1 MKKRKIRQ
9 VNFKSSV
16 SIQAFKKTTKNMGA
30 FLSLKPSRTFVQ
42 YSDAPINHVSLG
54 INSAGA
60 GNAFLTK
67 IEKKV
72 LLKTLN

>member
-1 MKKRKIRQ
+1 
-9 VNFKSSV
+9 
-16 SIQAFKKTTKNMGA
+16 MGA

-42 YSDAPINHVSLG
+42 YSDAPIDHVSLG

-67 IEKKV
+67 IEKKM